1 MGEEKGVGSG
11 GGEIK
16 ERRAWEML
24 ACERHATLTKKL
36 RRNLLATGDKP
47 TRDQCAAGQAI

>member
-1 MGEEKGVGSG
+1 VGEEKGVGSG